1 MTVQETRL
9 ENGIRVLTEL
19 RPTLQTAALGI
30 WVGAGARNEAPGE
43 HGISHLLEHMAFKG
57 TGKRSAREIAE
68 TIEAVGGDLNA
79 ATSYET
85 TAYYARVLG
94 EDVPLGLDILCDILT
109 DSRFDADE
117 LKSEQH
123 VIVQEIG
130 AVMDTPED
138 LVHDLF
144 QEAAFPGQPIGRSIL
159 GTPDSVTGFSRTDL
173 STYLDSHYVGPD
185 MVVAGVGAV
194 EHEQIV
200 ATVNRLLASIPTER
214 GPQPEPASFRGGEAR
229 ETRDLEQA
237 QIVFGL
243 EGPPIGHDEFY
254 VARLAAGVLG
264 GGMSS
269 RLFQEVR
276 EKRGLCYSIY
286 AFMYAFR
293 DTGLVGV
300 SAATNG
306 NDVEALIDTT
316 FTELRKAAKTITDD
330 ELSRSKAQLKVG
342 ILMSQE
348 SSASRAE
355 QIARQT
361 LALNRI
367 VPAEEIVSRIE
378 AVTRDDLIAFLEQL
392 YTRPAAVSAV
402 GPIEGLESVTGL
414 QERLR
419 LS

>member
-1 MTVQETRL
+1 MSVQETRL
-9 ENGIRVLTEL
+9 DNGIRVLTEL

-30 WVGAGARNEAPGE
+30 WVGTGARNEAPGE

-57 TGKRSAREIAE
+57 TGRRTAREIAE

-94 EDVPLGLDILCDILT
+94 EDVDLGLDILCDILT

-117 LKSEQH
+117 LASEQH

-138 LVHDLF
+138 LVHDLV

-159 GTPDSVTGFSRTDL
+159 GTPASVTGFSSDDL
-173 STYLDSHYVGPD
+173 NAYLSAHYAGPD

-194 EHEQIV
+194 DHDRIV
-200 ATVNRLLASIPTER
+200 ATANRLLGHLSQDR
-214 GPQPEPASFRGGEAR
+214 GPAPEPASFQGGEAR
-229 ETRDLEQA
+229 DARDLEQA
-237 QIVFGL
+237 QIVFAL
-243 EGPPIGHDEFY
+243 ESPPIGHPDFY
-254 VARLAAGVLG
+254 TARLAAGALG

-293 DTGLVGV
+293 DTGLFGMA
-300 SAATNG
+300 AATG
-306 NDVEALIDTT
+306 ADDVPQLIETT
-316 FTELRKAAKTITDD
+316 FGELRRSIDDLNED
-330 ELSRSKAQLKVG
+330 ELARAKAQLKVG
-342 ILMSQE
+342 ILMGQE
-348 SSASRAE
+348 SSANRAE

-361 LALNRI
+361 LALDRI
-367 VPAEEIVSRIE
+367 VPNDEIIARIDR
-378 AVTRDDLIAFLEQL
+378 VTVADVVAFLSDL
-392 YTRPAAVSAV
+392 YDRPAALSAV
-402 GPIEGLESVTGL
+402 GPVARLETVASL

-419 LS
+419 A